1 MADSIVQNVSSAPGK
16 GKTIALWVLQVL
28 MAAVFLVVGCS
39 KLLGAA
45 PMVELFETIGV
56 GQWFRYVTGGLEI
69 VGGIVLLI
77 PGMAAFAAA
86 LLACIMV
93 GAILTHLTVLHTS
106 PTGPVALL
114 AVLAIILWGR
124 WNQIARRLGYRT
136 WL

>member
-28 MAAVFLVVGCS
+28 MAAVFLV
-39 KLLGAA
+39 GAA
-45 PMVELFETIGV
+45 PRSLELFETIGV